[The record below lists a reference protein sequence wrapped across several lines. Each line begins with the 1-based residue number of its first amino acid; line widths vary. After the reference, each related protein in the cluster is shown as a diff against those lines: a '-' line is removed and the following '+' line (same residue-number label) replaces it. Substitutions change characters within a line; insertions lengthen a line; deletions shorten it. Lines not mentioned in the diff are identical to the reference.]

1 MQQGMERIALVTM
14 LVSLSVFS
22 VGVYTAYFREAA
34 VAMPLLIAAH
44 LSLTI
49 AAGLFKVGAVV
60 LMACRKARLAG

>member
-1 MQQGMERIALVTM
+1 MRQRIERAAVLVM
-14 LVSLSVFS
+14 LVSLLVFGL
-22 VGVYTAYFREAA
+22 GVYAAYFREQD

-60 LMACRKARLAG
+60 LMACRKARLAL